1 MIDRTLTAK
10 ITELMCHYQVV
21 TVTGPRQSGK
31 TTLCKEMFKD
41 FEYVNIED
49 PIVLQ
54 QVHDDPRAFFSIRSK
69 RLIIDEI
76 QNAPEL
82 LSHIQVM
89 VDNDRERKFLLT
101 GSSNLTLL
109 STITQSLA
117 GRTALLT
124 LLPLSLSELDVVQN
138 GFTTDSLILNGG
150 YPAVWAN
157 HLPPTDMYRNYY
169 STYVERDVRQ
179 LLNIKDLSTFQK
191 FIRLSAG
198 RIGQLFNASSL
209 AGEVGTTSKTIASW
223 LTILAASYIVY
234 TIPPFF
240 DNIGKRL
247 VKTPKIYFYDT
258 GLACY
263 LLGIKNVEQLQ
274 FHPLRGALF
283 ENLVVNEALKYRTN
297 AGEDADLYFYR
308 DKSQTEIDLLAING
322 MEISAYEIKSGKT
335 YQQEFFKGLKLLQ
348 TLLGDRL
355 VRSAVIYDGNDEL
368 PSRING
374 CYNFRNFKL

>member
-1 MIDRTLTAK
+1 MINRELTNK
-10 ITELMCHYQVV
+10 ITELMGHYQVV
-21 TVTGPRQSGK
+21 TITGPRQSGK

-49 PIVLQ
+49 PIILQ
-54 QVHDDPRAFFSIRSK
+54 QINDDPRAFFSIRSK

-76 QNAPEL
+76 QNAPKI

-89 VDNDRERKFLLT
+89 VDEDHERKFLLT
-101 GSSNLTLL
+101 GSSNLALL
-109 STITQSLA
+109 SSVTQSLA

-124 LLPLSLSELDVVQN
+124 LLPLSLKELDVAHCDIA
-138 GFTTDSLILNGG
+138 TDDLILNGG

-157 HLPPTDMYRNYY
+157 RLPPTEMYRNYY

-179 LLNIKDLSTFQK
+179 LLNIKDLATFQK

-209 AGEVGTTSKTIASW
+209 AGEVGASSNTISSW
-223 LTILAASYIVY
+223 LNVLAASYIIY
-234 TIPPFF
+234 TMPPFF

-247 VKTPKIYFYDT
+247 IKTPKIYFYDT

-263 LLGIKNVEQLQ
+263 LLGIRNVEQLQ
-274 FHPLRGALF
+274 VHPLRGALF

-308 DKSQTEIDLLAING
+308 DKSQTEIDLLAVNG

-335 YQQEFFKGLKLLQ
+335 YQSEFFKGLKFLK
-348 TLLGDRL
+348 TLLGERL

-368 PSRING
+368 PSPING
-374 CYNFRNFKL
+374 CYNIRNFKL